1 MSTAAPPGAVAI
13 IGLAARFPGAPD
25 VASFWRNL
33 VEGREAIRRAT
44 PEALQAA
51 GFDAATI
58 ADPRLVP
65 AFGTLDDADRF
76 DATFFGYPAN
86 RAARLDPQQRLL
98 LEAAWHALEDAGY
111 GPGSGHGQVV
121 GTYLSMTAS
130 TYGVGDAGDDLGDD
144 FFLLTSRDKD
154 YAATRIAWR
163 LDLTGPALMVQS
175 ACSGSLAAVHVAAE
189 AVLSGQ
195 CDIAIAGGCSLTL
208 PQGAYRQAAGLM
220 LSATGRLRAF
230 DASADGAVPGNGL
243 GIVVLKPLARALA
256 DGDTIHAVIRGS
268 ALNNDGAR
276 KADFLAPSVAG
287 QRRAIVEALAM
298 ADVPAESLGMVE
310 CHGTGTAIGD
320 PVEIRALAQ
329 AFAASGHPGGGPRC
343 LIGSVKGNIG
353 HLNAAGGIAGLIKAV
368 LALRHGLVPPSLH
381 FAAPNPRLALD
392 ETPFAVAA
400 TASAWPARPGPRRA
414 GVSSFGFGGT
424 NVHMVLEQAPT
435 VPAAPPLARPVPL
448 LLSAKDEAALD
459 RLAAALATALDAP
472 DAPDLA
478 DAAFTLAVGRQA
490 FAQRRVVMARDRLEA
505 AAALRGAPNAHPLP
519 DAAER
524 WLAGATEAARTLF
537 PTPRRRVPLPGY
549 PFAPERHW
557 LGGATRAEAVADGAP
572 LLDRLRAV
580 FARILQEPV
589 GRLDPDATWD
599 RFGID
604 SLLVGSL
611 TAEIR
616 RGFPAARATLLFEYD
631 TLRKLAA
638 HLGELDATAAA
649 TFGATEARI
658 EPPQPAAPP
667 APIAA
672 QAPRAEAQA
681 IAVIGLAVRV
691 PGGADLD
698 AFWQA
703 LRAGRD
709 AITEVPADRWD
720 QAAIE
725 PGRRRFAGFIA
736 DVDRFDPLLFG
747 ISPREARLMDPQARL
762 VLQAAWSAIEDAGY
776 SRAGLK
782 ASAAGRDVG
791 VFMGVMNMPWRMLG
805 LAAAEAGHVVQG
817 NHWSVA
823 NRVSHG
829 FDFGGPSLAVDTGCS
844 ASLTAIHLACESLRR
859 GECGVALAGGV
870 NLILHPVQQQEL
882 SRTGVLASGAASHV
896 FGTAAD
902 GFVQGEGVGVAV
914 LKPLARALADGD
926 AIHGVI
932 LGSAINAGGRT
943 AGYTVPSPRAQAA
956 VVQQAIA
963 AAGIPADSIGYVEC
977 HGTATAL
984 GDPVELAGLGDG
996 LRAAGRR
1003 SEAPLIIG
1011 SAKSN
1016 IGHLESAAGIAG
1028 LAKLLLQLRHGEIA
1042 PSLHADPP
1050 NPRIDFAAGPFEVA
1064 RTLRPWPGTPRRGGL
1079 SSFGAGGA
1087 NAHLLAEAPP
1097 PRAATPPAAGP
1108 FVVPLSARTEES
1120 LRGMAALLAEA
1131 LATADAPL
1139 ADIAFTLATGREHLE
1154 ERLAVVATDVAALRN
1169 ALLAW
1174 LAGSPRAEVLRGS
1187 PGRAPA
1193 GAAPSDPAS
1202 LAAHWVAGGA
1212 VDWAAR
1218 FDGAR
1223 RRIRLPGTVFAR
1235 ERCWLPDAA
1244 TTTRA
1249 AALLGAAVPTL
1260 AAEARWRVTLDPAHP
1275 VLAGHVVGERPILP
1289 GVAVL
1294 DLAAAAL
1301 RALGREPWPLRLA
1314 DIAWL
1319 APVTP
1324 DGAAEFVL
1332 RPTGDGT
1339 LDLALE
1345 AAGQARL
1352 RGRVVATAPSEPAPL
1367 PMPAGADR
1375 LDGAAVTA
1383 RLDALGLR
1391 YAPGYRA
1398 ITLLALAEAEAVAD
1412 VALPDAPGFE
1422 ACTLHTGLL
1431 DAVLQSA
1438 AMLVFRRPGA
1448 QRMLPVGVDA
1458 VEIRGP
1464 LPKRGRVE
1472 ARLLT
1477 PPDRLDIAAFDAV
1490 LRDGAGAA
1498 VAIFRGLSGRVDRSA
1513 PARPV
1518 ALAAPPPAALPP
1530 DPPLGDWFLAPDWI
1544 AAPAAP
1550 LPADPAPLL
1559 LATEPGLPGA
1569 TILPLGAWA
1578 AAVADAAPSSLV
1590 LACPEAEDAPAAVFA
1605 ALQALRHARGPQR
1618 PARVLLLA
1626 RRGASD
1632 RATSACAAAMG
1643 VLRVAS
1649 REWPDWRLGWA
1660 WVTDWAAAQPALAE
1674 PGDALAREVMWRG
1687 GTRLVRALRP
1697 VALQPGTPPWRHGGH
1712 ALILGGAGGIGR
1724 ALALRLGRRH
1734 AMHVTLIGRRAES
1747 EVAAD
1752 VAPLRTAGVEIA
1764 YLAADATRPGA
1775 LQAAVAQAVAR
1786 FGPVHAA
1793 IHSAIVMED
1802 ASLDRMTP
1810 ESFAAALAVKAAG
1823 TRALA
1828 AAVATQPL
1836 DTLVL
1841 FSSVNAFAANA
1852 GQANYVAGCAYKD
1865 ALGLD
1870 LAAAGLP
1877 VRVVDWGYWGEVGRV
1892 ADPAYAE
1899 RLARRGVQPIAT
1911 AEGLAAL
1918 DLLLAQPN
1926 LPQVAV
1932 LKGEAKLR
1940 AALGVVEAAA
1950 PAPAMAALSARVATH
1965 VAGEAPAMAGA
1976 WDEYARLEALS
1987 RRALVAWWQRR
1998 GVLPPGAQATAAEL
2012 AARIGLVP
2020 RHARLFDG
2028 LLDILQREGAIAAAG
2043 GGWRGLAASPG
2054 DVATEL
2060 TAFRAALP
2068 AFTPHVTLLETCIGA
2083 YDEVLRGA
2091 RLATEVMFPGSS
2103 LELVQGIYRGNRM
2116 SDYCN
2121 RLVAAAVGA
2130 AAEAAVARGAE
2141 PVRVLEIG
2149 AGTGGTTRSVLPV
2162 LDRLSGV
2169 AYVYTDI
2176 SLAFAQFGRR
2186 EFGATRP
2193 WLTGR
2198 MLDVTRDPATQGHE
2212 PASCEVVLG
2221 ANVVHATP
2229 DLVRSLSNAR
2239 SLLRPGGVLV
2249 LYEMTAIHDFGT
2261 LTFGLLDGWWMSED
2275 ARLPHAPLLDAA
2287 GWRARLAAAG
2297 FGEVAI
2303 FSEPGLAAEQSFR
2316 HAVIVAR
2323 TPAPDDGA
2331 VQATP
2336 DPLPEP
2342 APEPAEPTRG
2352 GLRAL
2357 LRRRAAAEPAAAPP
2371 PPADAPATLV
2381 ARIRAI
2387 VAEVLEMRVEE
2398 VRTDRG
2404 FADYGAD
2411 SILGVA
2417 LVEALSRQLGV
2428 PLNPTVLFSHPTV
2441 EKLAAHLVARH
2452 GADLAPAAEPAAQ
2465 PSPAE
2470 ATTDAV
2476 AIIGWSGRFPGAE
2489 DVDAF
2494 WADAAAGR
2502 DRIGPV
2508 PATRWNHAEVLD
2520 PRPLQ
2525 PGRTICPDGGF
2536 LSDIAHFDPLFFGL
2550 SPAEATATDPQQ
2562 RLFLEVAWHALED
2575 AGQGPAELASR
2586 RCGVF
2591 AGNVTGDYEAR
2602 LAEAGR
2608 TPDAR
2613 SFSGNAASMLAAR
2626 IAYRLDLRGP
2636 CLSVDT
2642 ACSSSLVAI
2651 HLACESLRRGEA
2663 DLVLA
2668 GGVAAMTTPGFYVAA
2683 SQSGMLSPTGRC
2695 HTLDASAD
2703 GFVPAE
2709 AVACLVLKRLDD
2721 ARRDGDAIRGV
2732 ILATGV
2738 NQDGA
2743 SNGITAPNG
2752 AAQAALL
2759 REVWQRA
2766 GIAPREIGYV
2776 ELHGTGTRLGDPVE
2790 IGALRE
2796 ALGPGLPPGHVAVGS
2811 AKAQMGH
2818 ALAAAGVV
2826 GVIRT
2831 ALALRHGTI
2840 PPAVNFATAN
2850 PLLELDAAAPIRVP
2864 RAAEPWPAAQ
2874 PRHAGVSAFG
2884 FSGTNAHAL
2893 LAAPPPAAPVTAPA
2907 RAWHLAVLS
2916 ADTAEA
2922 LAKRQAQL
2930 ADWIAANPDAAIHD
2944 LCATLARG
2952 RMHHRPPHRMAFV
2965 VPDAATLR
2973 AALLGIPAPPAP
2985 DAATAPAAAYLRGET
3000 PDWDALFPPGSFRRL
3015 QLPGHPFARRL
3026 CWPEPLPVATQADP
3040 APTAGAALFDAV
3052 MDALE
3057 DAPGGGGA

>member
-1 MSTAAPPGAVAI
+1 MSEAPPPGAVAI
-13 IGLAARFPGAPD
+13 IGMAGRFPGAPD
-25 VASFWRNL
+25 LAAFWRNL
-33 VEGREAIRRAT
+33 LEGREAIRRTT
-44 PEALQAA
+44 PEALRAA
-51 GFDAATI
+51 GFDAATL

-65 AFGTLDDADRF
+65 AFGVLDGVECF
-76 DATFFGYPAN
+76 DAGFFGFPAA
-86 RAARLDPQQRLL
+86 RAAALDPQQRLL
-98 LEAAWHALEDAGY
+98 LEVAWHALEDAGY

-130 TYGVGDAGDDLGDD
+130 TYEAGGAADLGDG

-195 CDIAIAGGCSLTL
+195 CDIAIAGGCSITL
-208 PQGAYRQAAGLM
+208 PQGAYRQAEGLM
-220 LSATGRLRAF
+220 LSASGQLRAF
-230 DASADGAVPGNGL
+230 DSAADGAVPGNGL

-256 DGDTIHAVIRGS
+256 DGDTVQAVIRGS
-268 ALNNDGAR
+268 AMNNDGAR

-298 ADVPAESLGMVE
+298 AEVPADSLGMVE

-329 AFAASGHPGGGPRC
+329 AFAAAGATPGAGARC
-343 LIGSVKGNIG
+343 LIGSVKSNIG
-353 HLNAAGGIAGLIKAV
+353 HLNAAGGIAGLLKAV
-368 LALRHGLVPPSLH
+368 LALRHGVVPPSLH
-381 FAAPNPRLALD
+381 QGTPNPRLGLEA
-392 ETPFAVAA
+392 TPFAVAA
-400 TASAWPARPGPRRA
+400 AASPFPARPGPRRA

-435 VPAAPPLARPVPL
+435 RPAAPAPAGPLPL

-459 RLAAALATALDAP
+459 RLAASLATALEAP
-472 DAPDLA
+472 GAPALA
-478 DAAFTLAVGRQA
+478 DVAWTLAAGRQG
-490 FAQRRVVMARDRLEA
+490 FARRRVAMARDITEA
-505 AAALRGAPNAHPLP
+505 VAALRGAATPHPLP
-519 DAAER
+519 DAVARWRDGGAEP
-524 WLAGATEAARTLF
+524 AAALV
-537 PTPRRRVPLPGY
+537 PAARRVPLPGY
-549 PFAPERHW
+549 PFAKERHW
-557 LGGATRAEAVADGAP
+557 HGAAPAQAAAAGAP
-572 LLDRLRAV
+572 LLDRLRGL
-580 FARILQEPV
+580 FARVLQEPAE
-589 GRLDPDATWD
+589 RLDPDATWD

-611 TAEIR
+611 TAELR
-616 RGFPAARATLLFEYD
+616 RSFPAARATLLFEHD
-631 TLRKLAA
+631 TLRRLAA
-638 HLGELDATAAA
+638 HLAQLDPAAAAGFGAAEAPAAA
-649 TFGATEARI
+649 TA
-658 EPPQPAAPP
+658 EPASPPVAPG
-667 APIAA
+667 
-672 QAPRAEAQA
+672 EA
-681 IAVIGLAVRV
+681 IAVIGLALRV
-691 PGGADLD
+691 PGAPDLD

-709 AITEVPADRWD
+709 AITEIPAERWD
-720 QAAIE
+720 QAALE
-725 PGRRRFAGFIA
+725 PGRRRHAGFIA
-736 DVDRFDPLLFG
+736 DADRFDPLLFG
-747 ISPREARLMDPQARL
+747 IAPREARLIDPQARL

-776 SRAGLK
+776 SRAALK
-782 ASAAGRDVG
+782 ASGRGRDVG

-896 FGTAAD
+896 FGAAAD

-914 LKPLARALADGD
+914 LKPLSRALADGD

-943 AGYTVPSPRAQAA
+943 SGYTVPSPRAQAA
-956 VVQQAIA
+956 VVQAAVA

-996 LRAAGRR
+996 LRAAGRTAA
-1003 SEAPLIIG
+1003 APLLIG

-1028 LAKLLLQLRHGEIA
+1028 LAKLLLQLRHGEVA

-1064 RTLRPWPGTPRRGGL
+1064 RSLRPYPGAPRRGGL

-1087 NAHLLAEAPP
+1087 NAHLVAEAPP
-1097 PRAATPPAAGP
+1097 ARLPAPPLPGP
-1108 FVVPLSARTEES
+1108 FVVPLSARTEEG
-1120 LRGMAALLAEA
+1120 LRAMLRHLVAA
-1131 LATADAPL
+1131 LATTDAPL
-1139 ADIAFTLATGREHLE
+1139 ADIAFTLATGREALE
-1154 ERLAVVATDVAALRN
+1154 ERLAVVAADLPALRD

-1174 LAGSPRAEVLRGS
+1174 LD
-1187 PGRAPA
+1187 GRAAPA
-1193 GAAPSDPAS
+1193 LWRGTARAAADVAAPGEAAA

-1212 VDWAAR
+1212 VDWPAR
-1218 FDGAR
+1218 FDGR
-1223 RRIRLPGTVFAR
+1223 RQRLRLPGTVFAR
-1235 ERCWLPDAA
+1235 ERCWLPDVDAA
-1244 TTTRA
+1244 PRP
-1249 AALLGAAVPTL
+1249 LLGPALPTL
-1260 AAEARWRVTLDPAHP
+1260 AAEARWRVALDAGHP

-1301 RALGREPWPLRLA
+1301 AQLGRAALPLRLA

-1319 APVTP
+1319 RPVT
-1324 DGAAEFVL
+1324 AEEPARLVL
-1332 RPTGDGT
+1332 RPAEGG
-1339 LDLALE
+1339 LALALE
-1345 AAGQARL
+1345 AGGAPML
-1352 RGRVVATAPSEPAPL
+1352 RALIPEGAAPLDPPAPL
-1367 PMPAGADR
+1367 PVLAGER
-1375 LDGAAVTA
+1375 LEGEAVTA
-1383 RLDALGLR
+1383 RLAALGLR
-1391 YAPGYRA
+1391 YGPGFRA
-1398 ITLLALAEAEAVAD
+1398 ITALTLGSAEAVAE
-1412 VALPDAPGFE
+1412 VALPDAPGFA
-1422 ACTLHTGLL
+1422 ACTLHPGLL
-1431 DAVLQSA
+1431 DAVLQAA

-1448 QRMLPVGVDA
+1448 RRMLPVGLDA
-1458 VEIRGP
+1458 VELRGP
-1464 LPKRGRVE
+1464 LPRRGRVE

-1477 PPDRLDIAAFDAV
+1477 PPDRLDVAVFDAV
-1490 LRDGAGAA
+1490 LRDAAGEA
-1498 VAIFRGLSGRVDRSA
+1498 VAIFRGLAGRVDRAAEEPVEAPREA
-1513 PARPV
+1513 PA
-1518 ALAAPPPAALPP
+1518 
-1530 DPPLGDWFLAPDWI
+1530 DPPLGEWFFVPGWM
-1544 AAPAAP
+1544 PG
-1550 LPADPAPLL
+1550 PADPLPFATPPLL
-1559 LATEPGLPGA
+1559 LATAPAMPGA
-1569 TILPLGAWA
+1569 RVLPLADWA
-1578 AAVADAAPSSLV
+1578 ATVAAEAPEALV
-1590 LACPEAEDAPAAVFA
+1590 LACPEAEEAPGAIFA
-1605 ALQALRHARGPQR
+1605 ALQALRRARGAQR

-1626 RRGASD
+1626 EEGPAS
-1632 RATSACAAAMG
+1632 RPTPFAAAAMA
-1643 VLRVAS
+1643 VLRVAA

-1660 WVTDWAAAQPALAE
+1660 WVEGWAAAQPALAE
-1674 PGDALAREVMWRG
+1674 PGDALAREVAWRG
-1687 GTRLVRALRP
+1687 GARFLRVLRP
-1697 VALQPGTPPWRHGGH
+1697 LAPSPAPAPWRQGGH

-1724 ALALRLGRRH
+1724 ALALRLAQRH
-1734 AMHVTLIGRRAES
+1734 GMRVTLVGRRAEA

-1752 VAPLRTAGVEIA
+1752 LAPLRAAGVVMA
-1764 YLAADATRPGA
+1764 YQQADATQPGA
-1775 LQAAVAQAVAR
+1775 LDGAVRAAVAR

-1802 ASLDRMTP
+1802 ASLERMTP
-1810 ESFAAALAVKAAG
+1810 ASFAAALAVKAAG
-1823 TRALA
+1823 ARALA
-1828 AAVATQPL
+1828 AALAGQPL
-1836 DTLVL
+1836 ELLAL

-1852 GQANYVAGCAYKD
+1852 GQANYVAGCAAKD
-1865 ALGLD
+1865 AIGLD

-1877 VRVVDWGYWGEVGRV
+1877 VRIIDWGYWGEVGRV
-1892 ADPAYAE
+1892 ADPAYRE
-1899 RLARRGVQPIAT
+1899 RLARRGVEPIAT

-1918 DLLLAQPN
+1918 DRVLAQPA

-1932 LKGEAKLR
+1932 LKGSDALL
-1940 AALGVVEAAA
+1940 AGLGVVR
-1950 PAPAMAALSARVATH
+1950 PAGDFAALAARLDAH
-1965 VAGEAPAMAGA
+1965 VAAEAPAMAGA

-1987 RRALVAWWQRR
+1987 RRALVAWWQGR
-1998 GVLPPGAQATAAEL
+1998 GVLPAGAVATRAEI
-2012 AARIGLVP
+2012 AARLGVVP
-2020 RHARLFDG
+2020 RHERLLDA
-2028 LLDILQREGAIAAAG
+2028 LLDILAREGAVLAQQ
-2043 GGWRGLAASPG
+2043 GGWRGVAAAPG
-2054 DVATEL
+2054 DVAADL
-2060 TAFRAALP
+2060 AAFGAALP
-2068 AFTPHVTLLETCIGA
+2068 AFAPHIRLLETCIGA
-2083 YDEVLRGA
+2083 FDAVLRGD

-2103 LELVQGIYRGNRM
+2103 LALVQGIYRGNRM

-2149 AGTGGTTRSVLPV
+2149 AGTGGTTRSVLPR
-2162 LDRLSGV
+2162 LDPLPGI

-2193 WLTGR
+2193 WLGGK
-2198 MLDVTRDPATQGHE
+2198 MLDVTRDPAAQGHE

-2229 DLVRSLSNAR
+2229 DLVVSLRHAR

-2261 LTFGLLDGWWMSED
+2261 LTFGLLDGWWMAAD

-2287 GWRARLAAAG
+2287 GWRERLAAAG
-2297 FGEVAI
+2297 FAEVAI
-2303 FSEPGLAAEQSFR
+2303 LSEPGLSPEAAFR

-2323 TPAPDDGA
+2323 NPAPA
-2331 VQATP
+2331 AAA
-2336 DPLPEP
+2336 P
-2342 APEPAEPTRG
+2342 APEGPPDAARG

-2357 LRRRAAAEPAAAPP
+2357 LRRRAEPTAAAPE
-2371 PPADAPATLV
+2371 APAALV
-2381 ARIRAI
+2381 ERLRGI
-2387 VAEVLEMRVEE
+2387 VAEVLEIRPEE
-2398 VRTDRG
+2398 VRTDRN
-2404 FADYGAD
+2404 FAEYGAD

-2417 LVEALSRQLGV
+2417 LVTELSRRFGV

-2441 EKLAAHLVARH
+2441 EKLAAHLAARH
-2452 GADLAPAAEPAAQ
+2452 GEALSAPEPVAAPPPPAPPPAAPQEVP
-2465 PSPAE
+2465 
-2470 ATTDAV
+2470 V
-2476 AIIGWSGRFPGAE
+2476 AIIGWAGRFPGAE
-2489 DVDAF
+2489 GIEAF
-2494 WADAAAGR
+2494 WQDIAAGR
-2502 DRIGPV
+2502 NRVGPV
-2508 PATRWNHAEVLD
+2508 PAARWDHAKVFD

-2525 PGRTICPDGGF
+2525 PGRTVCPDGGF
-2536 LSDIAHFDPLFFGL
+2536 LSDIALFDPLFFGL

-2562 RLFLEVAWHALED
+2562 RLFLETAWHALED
-2575 AGQGPAELASR
+2575 AGQGPVELATR

-2591 AGNVTGDYEAR
+2591 AGNVAGDYEDR

-2608 TPDAR
+2608 APDAR

-2663 DLVLA
+2663 DLALA
-2668 GGVAAMTTPGFYVAA
+2668 GGVTAMTTPAFYVAA

-2695 HTLDASAD
+2695 HTLDAAAD

-2709 AVACLVLKRLDD
+2709 AVACLVLKRLPD
-2721 ARRDGDAIRGV
+2721 AERDGDAIRGV

-2766 GIAPREIGYV
+2766 GVAPGALGYV

-2790 IGALRE
+2790 IGALRD
-2796 ALGPGLPPGHVAVGS
+2796 ALGAEAAPGQVAIGS
-2811 AKAQMGH
+2811 AKAQIGH

-2826 GVIRT
+2826 GVIRA
-2831 ALALRHGTI
+2831 ALALREGVV
-2840 PPAVNFATAN
+2840 PPAAHLRSAN
-2850 PLLELDAAAPIRVP
+2850 PLLELEAAGPLRIP
-2864 RAAEPWPAAQ
+2864 RAAEPWPAGR
-2874 PRHAGVSAFG
+2874 PRLAGVSAFG
-2884 FSGTNAHAL
+2884 FSGTNAHAV
-2893 LAAPPPAAPVTAPA
+2893 LAAPPPPRDVPQ
-2907 RAWHLAVLS
+2907 RDGGWHLAVLS
-2916 ADTAEA
+2916 ADTEDA
-2922 LAKRQAQL
+2922 LARRREEL
-2930 ADWIAANPDAAIHD
+2930 ADWIAAHPDAAIGD
-2944 LCATLARG
+2944 ICATLARG
-2952 RMHHRPPHRMAFV
+2952 RLHHRPPHRIAFA
-2965 VPDAATLR
+2965 VPDVAALR

-2985 DAATAPAAAYLRGET
+2985 EEASALVALYAGGGT
-3000 PDWDALFPPGSFRRL
+3000 PDWEALFPPGSFRRL
-3015 QLPGHPFARRL
+3015 PLPGHPFARRR
-3026 CWPEPLPVATQADP
+3026 CWPDP
-3040 APTAGAALFDAV
+3040 APAAPPALFDAV
-3052 MDALE
+3052 MAALDDAG
-3057 DAPGGGGA
+3057 GGGGA